1 MTRKQSVSVSHS
13 AAFSANV
20 SLPCLRLPDTNPEG
34 EKAVYLCCCAEGHH
48 ANVVSNFDIR
58 LEFLNFDKNTM
69 MNTQYLEKA
78 NLAELIVKAFFIICS
93 FLNDGVRVGLL
104 RMVFCTKSLLLQLAI
119 KSVIT
124 KEA

>member
-34 EKAVYLCCCAEGHH
+34 EKAVYLCCCVEGQH
-48 ANVVSNFDIR
+48 ANVVSNDEYTIFRNGKLGRADCQKPFS
-58 LEFLNFDKNTM
+58 LF
-69 MNTQYLEKA
+69 YL
-78 NLAELIVKAFFIICS
+78 FFSDDWFIE
-93 FLNDGVRVGLL
+93 D
-104 RMVFCTKSLLLQLAI
+104 AI
-119 KSVIT
+119 ATGNSMEGSAITSVIT

>member
-1 MTRKQSVSVSHS
+1 MQMLYQT
-13 AAFSANV
+13 
-20 SLPCLRLPDTNPEG
+20 LT
-34 EKAVYLCCCAEGHH
+34 
-48 ANVVSNFDIR
+48 

>member
-104 RMVFCTKSLLLQLAI
+104 RMPPDKKKIEFWQD
-119 KSVIT
+119 
-124 KEA
+124 